1 MLFNVHKLALKRFW
15 ICRRHS
21 NDTNLMR
28 FRPCQV
34 TELHIVYLSIER
46 HQSSLVIKWLIVH
59 VVEVISFR
67 AALLDC
73 IRKLSQEAINLL
85 LRLILA
91 IQGYTSVSNRL
102 SHVVEFVVKWYPANY
117 V

>member
-1 MLFNVHKLALKRFW
+1 MYKLALERFR

-34 TELHIVYLSIER
+34 PKLYVVYLPIER
-46 HQSSLVIKWLIVH
+46 HQSPLVIEWLIVH
-59 VVEVISFR
+59 IIEIIGFR
-67 AALLDC
+67 ATLLDC
-73 IRKLSQEAINLL
+73 IRKLSQETINLL
-85 LRLILA
+85 LRLILT
-91 IQGYTSVSNRL
+91 IKSYTPVSNRL
-102 SHVVEFVVKWYPANY
+102 SHVVEFIVKWYPANY